1 MNFQIKEKWYGSMDD
16 MDGDD
21 HVFDNDHVFAVAAIS
36 IKSQMKLKGMKLSA
50 QLT

>member
-1 MNFQIKEKWYGSMDD
+1 MDD

-21 HVFDNDHVFAVAAIS
+21 HVVFAVAAIS